1 MLSENVP
8 LPRLDPS
15 RLVYIG
21 LRDVEKEERRILER
35 LNIAAYYMSDI
46 DHLGIERVVEE
57 GLQRVDAT
65 NTARIHLSFDIDAL
79 DPRGEY
85 NVSQASVFWRTN
97 SYLIET
103 DIKLH
108 SVYL

>member
-1 MLSENVP
+1 ME
-8 LPRLDPS
+8 R
-15 RLVYIG
+15 
-21 LRDVEKEERRILER
+21 EERRILER

-57 GLQRVDAT
+57 GLQRVDTT

-85 NVSQASVFWRTN
+85 NVYQGYIRSCTVLYCTA
-97 SYLIET
+97 
-103 DIKLH
+103 LH
-108 SVYL
+108 CTVLSAPR